1 MQAVTQ
7 VKLVVTDRFSVHHLN
22 DICEENIIRRI
33 SLVKARWSVH
43 TSKSYNTR
51 FHIKSDFCKNICENI
66 LECEIQNNDED
77 NLPKL
82 DHETNFLVISVDD
95 NINPVFHLIA

>member
-1 MQAVTQ
+1 MQTVTQ
-7 VKLVVTDRFSVHHLN
+7 VKLVITDRFSVHHLN
-22 DICEENIIRRI
+22 DICKENIIKRI
-33 SLVKARWSVH
+33 TADEARWSIH
-43 TSKSYNTR
+43 ISKSYKAG

-66 LECEIQNNDED
+66 LECEIQNNDEE

-82 DHETNFLVISVDD
+82 DHETNFLVISIDD